1 MTRDANS
8 HRPLDRTP
16 SGMTYGLLIPHFGAE
31 ASPQRIVEGA
41 VLAEEAGFD
50 AVWVRDHLLWEPHG
64 MEGDDRTFVEP
75 LACLAAIAART
86 SRIHLGT
93 AVLIPLRWPLKLAQD
108 LASLSYLAGGRVV
121 AGLGLGSGQKELGAV
136 GFRRKDR
143 KPIFVETT
151 EIVSKI
157 WYENGVSY
165 DGRMFSFEDVSIEPK
180 PVDPIPV
187 WYGGTTRVSVENA
200 VNHCHGWMPGRI
212 PLATLDH
219 RLGYLDELTESADR
233 KVSRSIIPLV
243 KVDRDRA
250 RARSGIDIEAL
261 AGSSEASKSW
271 VLPDGGFN
279 TVDDLRGIIA
289 AGEPKEVVEQ
299 VAEMAERGI
308 DHFVFDLRLQYEE
321 YEEVVELI
329 ATEVLPELRAARI

>member
-1 MTRDANS
+1 M
-8 HRPLDRTP
+8 
-16 SGMTYGLLIPHFGAE
+16 
-31 ASPQRIVEGA
+31 
-41 VLAEEAGFD
+41 LAEEAGFD

-75 LACLAAIAART
+75 LTCLAAIAART

-108 LASLSYLAGGRVV
+108 LASLSYLASGRVV

-151 EIVSKI
+151 EIVSRV
-157 WYENGVSY
+157 WEDDHVTYEGNL
-165 DGRMFSFEDVSIEPK
+165 FSFEDVSIEPK
-180 PVDPIPV
+180 PAAPIPL
-187 WYGGTTRVSVENA
+187 WYGGTTRISVENA
-200 VNHCHGWMPGRI
+200 VKFCEGWMPGRI
-212 PLATLDH
+212 PLATLDD
-219 RLGYLDELTESADR
+219 RLEHLDELTASSDER
-233 KVSRSIIPLV
+233 ITRSIIPLV
-243 KVDRDRA
+243 KIDRDRQ
-250 RARSGIDIEAL
+250 RARSGIDMEAL
-261 AGSSEASKSW
+261 AGSSEASKKW
-271 VLPDGGFN
+271 VVPEGGFN

-289 AGEPKEVVEQ
+289 AGEPAEIVEQ

-321 YEEVVELI
+321 YERVVDLI
-329 ATEVLPELRAARI
+329 ATDVLPELRQAAV